1 MWTAGRANHALKG
14 DGGARGSILLIGA
27 VALENLSR
35 IVMLQGCGCGSCD
48 VEEQVHANGKIRR
61 IDEPDVI
68 RLHQFANA
76 VEFVIPSG
84 CTHDHVPSRS
94 DAGFNVASH
103 TVGGTENDYRLNVV
117 NISGRE
123 GGA

>member
-48 VEEQVHANGKIRR
+48 VEEQVYANGKIRR
-61 IDEPDVI
+61 INEPDVI
-68 RLHQFANA
+68 RLHQFPNA
-76 VEFVIPSG
+76 VEVVIPSG
-84 CTHDHVPSRS
+84 FSADHVPSPS
-94 DAGFNVASH
+94 DPGLHVSNQP
-103 TVGGTENDYRLNVV
+103 
-117 NISGRE
+117 
-123 GGA
+123 